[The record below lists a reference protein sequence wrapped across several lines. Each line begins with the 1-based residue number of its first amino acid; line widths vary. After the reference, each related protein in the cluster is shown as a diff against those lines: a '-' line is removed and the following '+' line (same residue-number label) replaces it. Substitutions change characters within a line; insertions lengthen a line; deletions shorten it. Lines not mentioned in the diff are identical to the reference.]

1 MNIHQDD
8 FRNQSTSSLNQTNVK
23 NNENYKLFINKSAK
37 THD

>member
-1 MNIHQDD
+1 MNIQQEDY
-8 FRNQSTSSLNQTNVK
+8 RNQSSSSLNQTNFK